1 MAWVP
6 GQHKK
11 DRRLSQ
17 LQLLLNKISGEKFL
31 PVSMEVQ
38 KLFRE
43 EIMLEEYNDLQQ
55 KALEAVLEKAIRDST
70 YVDLY
75 INLLSLLSREYP
87 QIKVDFLR
95 LSQKR
100 FQNQKV
106 INCELM
112 DLIAE
117 LYLQKWITTRIL
129 MVDVIYRYLISKDLN
144 AIQALTRLMVK
155 VTSQLKQISAIQLH
169 VKEIRKRLE
178 LLTKDKTFPSRI
190 RFLVMDVLDLF

>member
-43 EIMLEEYNDLQQ
+43 EIMLEECNDLQQ